1 MKLKKHT
8 YRIMA
13 NPIVTYNDKIGMHV
27 TDWYYTVERKNT
39 NPFILKDWDLV
50 TEFNPIT
57 NDFTFKSA
65 EEAENILR
73 KYIDFKRSTTK
84 PTNKVIKIIEL

>member
-13 NPIVTYNDKIGMHV
+13 KPILTYNDKIGIH
-27 TDWYYTVERKNT
+27 TDWYFTVERKNN
-39 NPFILKDWDLV
+39 NPFILKSWDLL
-50 TEFNPIT
+50 TDFEPISHE
-57 NDFTFKSA
+57 FTFKSA
-65 EEAENILR
+65 EEAENVLR

-84 PTNKVIKIIEL
+84 PTDKVIKIIKL